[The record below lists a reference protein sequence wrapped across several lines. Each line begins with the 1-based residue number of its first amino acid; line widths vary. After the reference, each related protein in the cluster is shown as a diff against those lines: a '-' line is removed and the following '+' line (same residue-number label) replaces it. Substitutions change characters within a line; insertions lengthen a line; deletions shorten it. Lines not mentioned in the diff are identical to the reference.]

1 MTFFV
6 IFLYIFILAHTT
18 NFKTTETESHNM
30 EKILLLK
37 ITLRTNI
44 VLTKDPQM
52 DCTGFFNFDAEALI
66 QHIPLLDSNQE
77 TENRDPNRPI
87 LTLLNV
93 LTAPPSSL
101 LKRIEMLLLRLD
113 NLSHMLLWSADTMHL
128 P

>member
-66 QHIPLLDSNQE
+66 QRIPLLDSNQE